1 MKTINWILFFL
12 LTSIYV
18 FSQEKDALEILQ
30 NLEKQQENFKNISL
44 EFEFITQS
52 EYINEK
58 QKGKLILEGNK
69 SILEFNQQLSIS
81 NGETKWIYLKNM
93 NEIQIME
100 YDPNED
106 IVNMNTFFSIYR
118 QGDEY
123 IYINKEESP
132 NGDFYVIDVT
142 MNKNMPFEKVRL
154 EIIEMNQQI
163 QKLYFYHKN
172 KTKYIYNITTFKTD
186 IETPDFNLDIDKYP
200 EAEIIDLR

>member
-30 NLEKQQENFKNISL
+30 NLEKQQENCKNISL

-154 EIIEMNQQI
+154 EIIETNQQI

-172 KTKYIYNITTFKTD
+172 KTTYIYNITTFKTD

>member
-18 FSQEKDALEILQ
+18 FSQEKNALEILQ

-172 KTKYIYNITTFKTD
+172 KTTYIYNITTFKTD

>member
-106 IVNMNTFFSIYR
+106 IVNMNTIFSIYR
-118 QGDEY
+118 QGDKYNY
-123 IYINKEESP
+123 IKKEKSP
-132 NGDFYVIDVT
+132 FGDFHVIDVI

-154 EIIEMNQQI
+154 EIIEMSQQI